1 MKRQHQLSSGSR
13 RELGGVMSVKPSSG
27 RKLNSCLASDENDS
41 TVVLKKHV
49 FGSDYQAGLVV
60 HHHHGDAK
68 VGLDTF
74 SIFPVSTL

>member
-1 MKRQHQLSSGSR
+1 MKRQQQLGSGNR
-13 RELGGVMSVKPSSG
+13 QGLGRVMSVKPSSG